1 MPKTRHLG
9 MGPALDT
16 CFAAKVKQEIEE
28 EELDSVRAQE
38 KDRLTNVLGLMK
50 TVLLPRLGDLIEWR
64 QKKRLRKPKPTNY
77 SLIKT
82 RKPHSSVPGL
92 STHPG
97 VQSRVPPTDRS
108 MRSQGATPD
117 VFLPSAGV
125 REHRRFSRTSQGRS
139 EASEAKLRR
148 TQEQVHQPVHQSV
161 QRIKTEPMEPVPVG
175 PPFSDPPLLDRGK
188 RQSKPPNKLLDS
200 DFLFSFCQ
208 PAGGAMAVMKKEEN
222 MDICLTPSDSQAR
235 GTFAPLQHPRRTLRA
250 RRSPAV
256 SVVKTEREERSVS
269 QSLEQRLR
277 PKSQKSSCMTKS
289 SRGAAGRARPKQL
302 RGPQNQVSKVS
313 NLSHSCLQC
322 EASYKDCEALVMHRL
337 RHVEGKH
344 WPCPLCCKKFFRMRN
359 VRSHIRTHEPKLYK
373 CRSCI
378 VAGL

>member
-1 MPKTRHLG
+1 MPKIRHLG

-28 EELDSVRAQE
+28 EELDSARAQE

-50 TVLLPRLGDLIEWR
+50 TVLLPRLGDLIGWR

-77 SLIKT
+77 SLIKP
-82 RKPHSSVPGL
+82 RKPRSSVPEL
-92 STHPG
+92 SAHPG

-117 VFLPSAGV
+117 VFLRTSGV
-125 REHRRFSRTSQGRS
+125 REHSSSSRTSQGRS
-139 EASEAKLRR
+139 KASEAKLRR

-161 QRIKTEPMEPVPVG
+161 QRIKTEPVELVPVG
-175 PPFSDPPLLDRGK
+175 PPFSDLPLLDRGK
-188 RQSKPPNKLLDS
+188 RQSKLLDS
-200 DFLFSFCQ
+200 GFLFSFCR
-208 PAGGAMAVMKKEEN
+208 PAGGAMALMKKEEEEEN
-222 MDICLTPSDSQAR
+222 VDICLTPSDSQAR
-235 GTFAPLQHPRRTLRA
+235 GTFTPLQRPQRTLRA

-256 SVVKTEREERSVS
+256 SVVKTEREERRVS

-277 PKSQKSSCMTKS
+277 PKSQKSSRCMTKS

-302 RGPQNQVSKVS
+302 RGPQNQVPKVS

-322 EASYKDCEALVMHRL
+322 EASYKDCEALIMHRL

-344 WPCPLCCKKFFRMRN
+344 WPCPVRPKALPVSVVLAKFICK
-359 VRSHIRTHEPKLYK
+359 
-373 CRSCI
+373 
-378 VAGL
+378 